1 MWLYILIAV
10 FILAA
15 YLFIVIKSAAEKKL
29 PGNAKK
35 LYTNVLDW
43 IHRNTILL
51 VLVLAASYMLI
62 PIGCGF
68 LIILIF
74 VIEGLVIIL
83 LGFAFLSYTKFKCIK
98 DFNPEL
104 SSAVVIGVLRAFSTL
119 AAGLTV
125 GYYLSEYI
133 RVSKPQ

>member
-62 PIGCGF
+62 PIGFGF
-68 LIILIF
+68 LIILI
-74 VIEGLVIIL
+74 VGIGALVIL
-83 LGFAFLSYTKFKCIK
+83 LSGFGLWAYTKFKFIK